1 LLTMSLK
8 YYEKMQNVDKQAQI
22 LTNIG
27 NLYYHQANYAD
38 AEPYYLKSLKFQEK
52 LGNSRAMGTNLFNL
66 GLIYRNRGEFY
77 KALNYFYQAVDVTE
91 KLGIVFTASI
101 YVQIANVQREL
112 GEYDQGLDYLQKA
125 IKIYEEAS
133 HDLDAAKTLMEVGLL
148 YIEQKQLKKAEGY
161 YHQVLKI
168 MKNYDDHCYGWEALY
183 NITNVK
189 LQSNELDSAQY
200 YAQKGLQRSEKCN
213 DPRLGAACLVSLGKV
228 EQQRGNLR
236 SGLRYFTQ
244 ALHLAR
250 ETGKRDTRQNAEEGL
265 YKVNKQLGDFRKALH
280 YHEMF
285 KATYDSLFNEEN
297 TSEIARLEA
306 EHEFSQEKQQLL
318 ADQEKEEFILQNE
331 IKRQRILQ
339 YTALGGV
346 ILFLLL
352 FVSFYIS
359 YRRKKRANEVISSQ
373 NQKME
378 ELSQFKDG
386 LTHMIAHDMKNSLN
400 TILGFSASEPFDKKM
415 KGISQSGQVLLNLV
429 TNMLDVQRFEEAE
442 VFLDLKP
449 CQVKDLVEEAR
460 LQVAL
465 LLQMKSLRLE
475 IRVPDQLTIQAD
487 AEMIVRV
494 LVNLLNNAIKYSKP
508 GSLITLSIA
517 STTENADSFCQISV
531 TDEGEG
537 VEADKLPYIFD
548 KFWKDSSKAYG
559 PIASTGLGLTFCKLA
574 VEAHN
579 GEIKVTSEAG
589 KGTTFLVILPR
600 ETSGEVL
607 TEEVQKT
614 HYGGNE
620 GALILDNERALLSK
634 LATQL
639 RTLEVYQVGEINA
652 LLQEL
657 EEAQVKSKWKR
668 DIETAINQG
677 DEAVYRELLEFIS

>member
-1 LLTMSLK
+1 
-8 YYEKMQNVDKQAQI
+8 
-22 LTNIG
+22 
-27 NLYYHQANYAD
+27 
-38 AEPYYLKSLKFQEK
+38 
-52 LGNSRAMGTNLFNL
+52 
-66 GLIYRNRGEFY
+66 
-77 KALNYFYQAVDVTE
+77 
-91 KLGIVFTASI
+91 
-101 YVQIANVQREL
+101 
-112 GEYDQGLDYLQKA
+112 
-125 IKIYEEAS
+125 
-133 HDLDAAKTLMEVGLL
+133 
-148 YIEQKQLKKAEGY
+148 
-161 YHQVLKI
+161 
-168 MKNYDDHCYGWEALY
+168 
-183 NITNVK
+183 
-189 LQSNELDSAQY
+189 
-200 YAQKGLQRSEKCN
+200 
-213 DPRLGAACLVSLGKV
+213 CLVSLGKV